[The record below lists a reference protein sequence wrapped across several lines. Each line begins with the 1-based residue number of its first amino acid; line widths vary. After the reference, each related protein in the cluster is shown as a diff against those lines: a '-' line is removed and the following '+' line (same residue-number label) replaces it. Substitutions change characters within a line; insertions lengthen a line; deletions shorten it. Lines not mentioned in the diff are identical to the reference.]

1 MPFDLAPYLDPA
13 SAAVVTLEVQENLL
27 LPESAMIPGLAAH
40 AEAIGLIDRLV
51 TLFDSA
57 RRVGVPVLYVTDQ
70 RRADGVGAGPNAMV
84 QRSITGGRR
93 SPGHGPIVSQLTPH
107 PEDISIAREHGMTGF
122 YTTPLD
128 AYLRNLGASTVII
141 TGVSANIA
149 VNGTSIEAMNRGY
162 RVIVPSDCIAG
173 DPPEYVDQLLR
184 YTIRNVALVAPV
196 QGILDH
202 WNALPAARGRHEAKV
217 STAPGD

>member
-1 MPFDLAPYLDPA
+1 
-13 SAAVVTLEVQENLL
+13 
-27 LPESAMIPGLAAH
+27 MIPGLAAH
-40 AEAIGLIDRLV
+40 AHAIGLIDRLAK
-51 TLFDSA
+51 LFDSA

-70 RRADGVGAGPNAMV
+70 RRPDGVGAANNATV
-84 QRSITGGRR
+84 DRSITGARR
-93 SPGHGPIVSQLTPH
+93 SPGHGPIVSELTPR

-128 AYLRNLGASTVII
+128 AYLRNLGVKTVII

-149 VNGTSIEAMNRGY
+149 VNGTSLEAMNRGY

-173 DPPEYVDQLLR
+173 DPPDYVTQLLR
-184 YTIRNVALVAPV
+184 YTIRNIALVAPV

-202 WNALPAARGRHEAKV
+202 WDALPAARRSHDGA
-217 STAPGD
+217 D